1 MSSYSDKT
9 FLGTGWGFPPT
20 FRKEKK
26 GVVMVSAENDI
37 NSSLEILLTTR
48 LNERTLQPKFGCDL
62 HHLLFEPMNLTTVT
76 YIKGLVKDAIVRFE
90 PRIKLINLLLEN
102 DFHEGKVEIKV
113 EYEIRGTNSRFNYV
127 YPFYKEEGTNLGA

>member
-1 MSSYSDKT
+1 MSEYKDRA

-26 GVVMVSAENDI
+26 GVIMISEEEDV

-48 LNERTLQPKFGCDL
+48 INERALQPKYGCDL
-62 HHLLFEPMNLTTVT
+62 NQLLFEPMSLTTMT

-90 PRIKLINLLLEN
+90 PRIKLIGLDLAN
-102 DFHEGKVEIKV
+102 DYHSGKVEIKI
-113 EYEIRGTNSRFNYV
+113 EYQIRGTNSRFNYV
-127 YPFYKEEGTNLGA
+127 YPFYKEGGAIPNS